1 MNNFFKNIIIGLFS
15 VRSNLTRVI
24 LTASGLTIGIFTVS
38 IVSAAVSSIDKEF
51 AKSMDYYG
59 NDKVY
64 VGTWPWS
71 FDFDWWKYRNRPKI
85 EESSLEY
92 ITCLLYTSPSPRD

>member
-1 MNNFFKNIIIGLFS
+1 MEKLLEMNNFFKNIIIGLFS

-59 NDKVY
+59 NDKY
-64 VGTWPWS
+64 MLERG
-71 FDFDWWKYRNRPKI
+71 RGLLILIGGNI
-85 EESSLEY
+85 ETVQKLKN
-92 ITCLLYTSPSPRD
+92 LH